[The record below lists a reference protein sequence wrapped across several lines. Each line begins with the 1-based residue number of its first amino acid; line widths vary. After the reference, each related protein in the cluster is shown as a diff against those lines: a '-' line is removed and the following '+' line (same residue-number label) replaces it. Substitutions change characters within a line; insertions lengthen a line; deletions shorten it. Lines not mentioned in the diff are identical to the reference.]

1 MVKRPE
7 QKLLGYAVAELGRE
21 VVAERLRVRASMVD
35 RVLAGELALAP
46 RASLILAD
54 LVIALSKSPQRSE

>member
-1 MVKRPE
+1 MVKTSE
-7 QKLLGYAVAELGRE
+7 QKLLHYAVSELGRE